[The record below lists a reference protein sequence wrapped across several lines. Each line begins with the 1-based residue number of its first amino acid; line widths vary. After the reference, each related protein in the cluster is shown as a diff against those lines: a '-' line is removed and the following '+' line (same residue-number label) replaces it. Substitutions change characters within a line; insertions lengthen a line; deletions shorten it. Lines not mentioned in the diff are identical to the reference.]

1 MVDQQNY
8 ATTTVEARAI
18 ELELEIL
25 LVASLLTY
33 WEVPMDKAGL

>member
-1 MVDQQNY
+1 MLLLQY
-8 ATTTVEARAI
+8 RLEL